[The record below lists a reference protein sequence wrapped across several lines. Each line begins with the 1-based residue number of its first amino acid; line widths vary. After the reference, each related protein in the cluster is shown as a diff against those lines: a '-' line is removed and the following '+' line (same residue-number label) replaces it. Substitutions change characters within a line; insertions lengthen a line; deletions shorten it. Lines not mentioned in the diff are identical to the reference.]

1 MSTWVSDQT
10 GLGPRRRAAPGC
22 GHGTEARRRG
32 ATLGADPVAGIAA
45 DLERIAATVEYLY
58 GGVAACELAVNDAL
72 HSLHRA
78 IGAIREAEGAAP
90 TPSHAEHWIG

>member
-10 GLGPRRRAAPGC
+10 AVSQRRRAASGC
-22 GHGTEARRRG
+22 GHGTEARRR
-32 ATLGADPVAGIAA
+32 ADTLGADPVATIAA

-58 GGVAACELAVNDAL
+58 GGVAACDLAVNDAL

-78 IGAIREAEGAAP
+78 IGAIREADGAAP
-90 TPSHAEHWIG
+90 TPSKAEHWIG